1 MNSCKLTDFSNFYR
15 NELEEHRRQC
25 VQEGN
30 FLEAEQ
36 TQAKI
41 DEHKV
46 LMSSQQIDTLYSR

>member
-46 LMSSQQIDTLYSR
+46 LMSSQ